1 MQAQQHAMH
10 GMFRTGYLPVF
21 GDEENRRGGM
31 MLSETFYPVGDLELL
46 LDDDFMTARDEAK

>member
-1 MQAQQHAMH
+1 MH

>member
-1 MQAQQHAMH
+1 
-10 GMFRTGYLPVF
+10 
-21 GDEENRRGGM
+21 M